1 MSLLLSVFSAGLLIG
16 PGPVC
21 DTLSIP
27 AASIVVRK
35 EAPPSA
41 RVSGAALASC
51 ASAADAVRT
60 FTGLQLK
67 DYGGVGGLKTV
78 NVRSLGSQH
87 VGVYLDGIAIDQ
99 AQNMQVDLGRLSTW
113 SLLEISL
120 YNGQKNNPL
129 QTAKEYGSASALHF
143 TTAAPW
149 ENRLRARVSGGSF
162 GSFSGGL
169 LLERCLGDRWSLRTS
184 AEYTRTD
191 GNYRYRLS
199 GYRTGEGG
207 EWKRFDST
215 LVRENGDLH
224 SLKADAELFYSAAFR
239 EGRIGVRYYGSERG
253 FPGPVVRRADP
264 FPLSADRQKDHA
276 LSLQGQ
282 WNFATFGRIY
292 ELTLR
297 GKLSDDYTR
306 YETHPER
313 NPMALPY
320 DNYYRQ
326 LAGYLS
332 VSQRLRLGEF
342 DLSLATDVQYNRL
355 DSDAGQFVRPT
366 RLTTYTAAALTW
378 SPDSFRASASLLH
391 TFAADRFDREA
402 GGFTRENTSRSV
414 FSPFVRLEYLFR
426 KHFSLS
432 AFAKRS
438 YRMPTFNDLYYTFMG
453 NANLR
458 PEDARQVSAAVS
470 YHSGDRARP
479 DRPWQVQA
487 RAEAYHNRVLDKIV
501 ALPTASQFRWTMLNF
516 GKVDIDGAELEA
528 GVHYDS
534 AIPRLVRRLRQKN
547 VIPRLVRG
555 ISWGVTARYT
565 YQRAVNRLEP
575 YAGNQIPYI
584 PLHSGT
590 VSAVVAWKGWRADW
604 TSSFTGLR
612 YSTAVSTP
620 DYEVAPFSLSDLRL
634 EKRLPVRGGEYTF
647 RLSLNNVFGSRYE
660 VVQHYPMP
668 GRHLIA
674 GVELSF

>member
-1 MSLLLSVFSAGLLIG
+1 MTLLLSVLSAGLLIG

-21 DTLSIP
+21 DTLSLP
-27 AASIVVRK
+27 AASVVVRV

-41 RVSGAALASC
+41 RVSGAALAASP
-51 ASAADAVRT
+51 SAADAVRQ

-87 VGVYLDGIAIDQ
+87 VGVYVDGIAIDQ

-113 SLLEISL
+113 AFEEISL
-120 YNGQKNNPL
+120 YNGQKNDPL

-143 TTAAPW
+143 TTEAPQ
-149 ENRLRARVSGGSF
+149 EDRFRARVSGGSF
-162 GSFSGGL
+162 GTL
-169 LLERCLGDRWSLRTS
+169 LTGMMLERRLGDEWSLRTL

-191 GNYRYRLS
+191 GDYRYRLS
-199 GYRTGEGG
+199 GYRAGEGG
-207 EWKRFDST
+207 EWRRFDST

-224 SLKADAELFYSAAFR
+224 SLKADAELFYRRLSR
-239 EGRIGVRYYGSERG
+239 EGRIGLSYYGSERG

-264 FPLSADRQKDHA
+264 FPLSADRQKDHN

-282 WNFATFGRIY
+282 WNYAPFGRVY
-292 ELTLR
+292 ELMLR

-306 YETHPER
+306 YATHPER
-313 NPMALPY
+313 NPMAIPY

-326 LAGYLS
+326 LAAYFS
-332 VSQRLRLGEF
+332 ASQRVRLGNV
-342 DLSLATDVQYNRL
+342 DLSLATDIQYNML
-355 DSDAGQFVRPT
+355 DSDVGQFVHPS
-366 RLTTYTAAALTW
+366 RLVTYTAAAVTW
-378 SPDSFRASASLLH
+378 SPKHFRASASLLH
-391 TFAADRFDREA
+391 TYAADRFDREA

-414 FSPFVRLEYLFR
+414 FSPFVRLEYNLREHWSF
-426 KHFSLS
+426 S

-438 YRMPTFNDLYYTFMG
+438 FRMPSFNDLYYTFMG

-458 PEDARQVSAAVS
+458 PEDARQISTTVS
-470 YHSGDRARP
+470 YDSWAGITDERLWRVKAR
-479 DRPWQVQA
+479 V
-487 RAEAYHNRVLDKIV
+487 EAYHNRVIDKIV

-516 GKVDIDGAELEA
+516 GKVDIDGAELE
-528 GVHYDS
+528 GE
-534 AIPRLVRRLRQKN
+534 L

-555 ISWGVTARYT
+555 ISFDITARYT

-584 PLHSGT
+584 PLHSGS

-612 YSTAVSTP
+612 YSTAANTP
-620 DYEVAPFSLSDLRL
+620 DYEIAPFSLSDLRL
-634 EKRLPVRGGEYTF
+634 EKRFGSYLF

-668 GRHLIA
+668 GRNVLL
-674 GVELSF
+674 GVEVSL

>member
-1 MSLLLSVFSAGLLIG
+1 MSLLLSVLSAGLLIG
-16 PGPVC
+16 PGSVC
-21 DTLSIP
+21 DTLSLP
-27 AASIVVRK
+27 VAYYVVYV

-41 RVSGAALASC
+41 RVSGAALA
-51 ASAADAVRT
+51 ASPTAADAVRE

-67 DYGGVGGLKTV
+67 DYGGLGGLKTV

-87 VGVYLDGIAIDQ
+87 VGVYVDGIAIDQ

-113 SLLEISL
+113 AFDEISL
-120 YNGQKNNPL
+120 YNGQKNDPL

-143 TTAAPW
+143 TTRAPW
-149 ENRLRARVSGGSF
+149 ENRIRARLSAGSY
-162 GSFSGGL
+162 GNLSTGVM
-169 LLERCLGDRWSLRTS
+169 LERRFGYRWSLRTR

-199 GYRTGEGG
+199 GYRAGEGG

-224 SLKADAELFYSAAFR
+224 SLNAGAELFYSRSFQEAR
-239 EGRIGVRYYGSERG
+239 LGISYYGSERG

-264 FPLSADRQKDHA
+264 FPLSADRQKDHS

-282 WNFATFGRIY
+282 WNYASFGRVY
-292 ELTLR
+292 ELMLR

-306 YETHPER
+306 YATHPER
-313 NPMALPY
+313 NPMAIPY

-332 VSQRLRLGEF
+332 AAHRVRLEDV
-342 DLSLATDVQYNRL
+342 DLSLATDLQYNTL
-355 DSDAGQFVRPT
+355 DSDVGQFVHPSRWVA
-366 RLTTYTAAALTW
+366 YAAAAVTW
-378 SPDSFRASASLLH
+378 FPGFLRANASLLH
-391 TFAADRFDREA
+391 TWAADRFDREA
-402 GGFTRENTSRSV
+402 GGFSRENATRSV
-414 FSPFVRLEYLFR
+414 FSPFIRLEYLSW
-426 KHFSLS
+426 KHVTVS

-438 YRMPTFNDLYYTFMG
+438 YRMPSFNDLYYTYMG
-453 NANLR
+453 NADLR
-458 PEDARQVSAAVS
+458 PEDARQFSATVS
-470 YHSGDRARP
+470 YDSWDWMTFLNESRNWRVTAS
-479 DRPWQVQA
+479 V
-487 RAEAYHNRVLDKIV
+487 EAYHNRVLDKIV
-501 ALPTASQFRWTMLNF
+501 ALPTASQFRWTMMNF

-528 GVHYDS
+528 SFSWD
-534 AIPRLVRRLRQKN
+534 KN
-547 VIPRLVRG
+547 KRG
-555 ISWGVTARYT
+555 DARPDALAWNLTARYT
-565 YQRAVNRLEP
+565 YQRAMNRLEP

-584 PLHSGT
+584 PLHSGS

-612 YSTAVSTP
+612 YSTAANTP

-634 EKRLPVRGGEYTF
+634 EKRLETGRLGSYAF
-647 RLSLNNVFGSRYE
+647 RLSLNNVFDSRYE

-668 GRHLIA
+668 GRNVLLS
-674 GVELSF
+674 VEVSF

>member
-1 MSLLLSVFSAGLLIG
+1 MSLLLSALSAGLLIG

-21 DTLSIP
+21 DTLPLP
-27 AASIVVRK
+27 AASVVVRV

-41 RVSGAALASC
+41 RVSGAALEASPT
-51 ASAADAVRT
+51 AADAIRQ

-87 VGVYLDGIAIDQ
+87 VGVYIDGIAIDQ

-113 SLLEISL
+113 GFGEISL
-120 YNGQKNNPL
+120 YNGQKNDPL

-143 TTAAPW
+143 TTQAPW
-149 ENRLRARVSGGSF
+149 EDRIRARVSGGSF
-162 GSFSGGL
+162 GTLSAGVM
-169 LLERCLGDRWSLRTS
+169 LERWYGSTWSFRTL

-191 GNYRYRLS
+191 GDYRYHLS
-199 GYRTGEGG
+199 GYRAGEEG

-224 SLKADAELFYSAAFR
+224 SLKADAELFYSSSPQEA
-239 EGRIGVRYYGSERG
+239 RIRLSYYGSERG

-264 FPLSADRQKDHA
+264 FPLSADRQKDHN
-276 LSLQGQ
+276 LSLQGE
-282 WNFATFGRIY
+282 WSLAPSMSVY
-292 ELTLR
+292 KLVLR

-313 NPMALPY
+313 NPMAIPY

-332 VSQRLRLGEF
+332 ASQRVSLGDV
-342 DLSLATDVQYNRL
+342 DLSLATDLQYNTL
-355 DSDAGQFVRPT
+355 DSDVGQFVHPS
-366 RLTTYTAAALTW
+366 RLAAYTAAAVTW
-378 SPDSFRASASLLH
+378 SPEYFRASASLLH

-414 FSPFVRLEYLFR
+414 FSPFVRVASDLPGHWSF
-426 KHFSLS
+426 S

-438 YRMPTFNDLYYTFMG
+438 YRMPSFNDLYYTFMG

-458 PEDARQVSAAVS
+458 PEDARQVSATVS
-470 YHSGDRARP
+470 YDSWDWLTWLSDSRYWRVRAR
-479 DRPWQVQA
+479 V
-487 RAEAYHNRVLDKIV
+487 EAYHNRVIDKIV

-528 GVHYDS
+528 NFSWD
-534 AIPRLVRRLRQKN
+534 KN
-547 VIPRLVRG
+547 KRVAARKEALA
-555 ISWGVTARYT
+555 WNLTARYT
-565 YQRAVNRLEP
+565 YQRAVNRLDP
-575 YAGNQIPYI
+575 YAGKQIPYI
-584 PLHSGT
+584 PLHSGS
-590 VSAVVAWKGWRADW
+590 VSAVVSWKGWRADW

-612 YSTAVSTP
+612 YSTAANTP
-620 DYEVAPFSLSDLRL
+620 DYEVSPFSLSDLRL
-634 EKRLPVRGGEYTF
+634 EKRFGGYHDPNLHRRPPQYTL

>member
-1 MSLLLSVFSAGLLIG
+1 MSLLLSVLSAGLLIG

-35 EAPPSA
+35 
-41 RVSGAALASC
+41 V
-51 ASAADAVRT
+51 
-60 FTGLQLK
+60 
-67 DYGGVGGLKTV
+67 KTV

-113 SLLEISL
+113 SLREISL
-120 YNGQKNNPL
+120 YNGQKNDPL

-143 TTAAPW
+143 TTAAPG

-169 LLERCLGDRWSLRTS
+169 LLERCLGDQWSLRTS

-199 GYRTGEGG
+199 GYRTGEEG

-224 SLKADAELFYSAAFR
+224 SLKADAELFYSAAVR

-282 WNFATFGRIY
+282 WNFTTFGRIY

-326 LAGYLS
+326 LTGYLS

-453 NANLR
+453 NASLR

-516 GKVDIDGAELEA
+516 GKVDIDGAELE
-528 GVHYDS
+528 GE
-534 AIPRLVRRLRQKN
+534 I
-547 VIPRLVRG
+547 VIPRPVRG

-565 YQRAVNRLEP
+565 YQRAINRLEP

>member
-1 MSLLLSVFSAGLLIG
+1 MSLLLSVLSAGLLIG

-21 DTLSIP
+21 DTLSLP
-27 AASIVVRK
+27 AASVVVRV

-41 RVSGAALASC
+41 RVSGAALAASP
-51 ASAADAVRT
+51 SAADAVRQ

-87 VGVYLDGIAIDQ
+87 VGVYVDGIAIDQ

-113 SLLEISL
+113 AFEEISL
-120 YNGQKNNPL
+120 YNGQKNDPL

-143 TTAAPW
+143 TTEAP
-149 ENRLRARVSGGSF
+149 RDDRFRARASGGSF
-162 GSFSGGL
+162 GTLSAGAM
-169 LLERCLGDRWSLRTS
+169 LERRLGDAWSLRTL

-191 GNYRYRLS
+191 GDYRYRLS
-199 GYRTGEGG
+199 GYRAGEGG
-207 EWKRFDST
+207 VWKRFDST

-224 SLKADAELFYSAAFR
+224 SLKANAELFYRRLSR

-264 FPLSADRQKDHA
+264 FPLSADRQKDHN

-282 WNFATFGRIY
+282 WYFAPFGRVY
-292 ELTLR
+292 ELMLR

-306 YETHPER
+306 YATHPER
-313 NPMALPY
+313 NPMAIPY

-326 LAGYLS
+326 LAAYVS
-332 VSQRLRLGEF
+332 ASQRVSLGNV
-342 DLSLATDVQYNRL
+342 DLSLATDIQYNML
-355 DSDAGQFVRPT
+355 DSDVGQFVHPS
-366 RLTTYTAAALTW
+366 RLVTYTAAAVTW
-378 SPDSFRASASLLH
+378 SSELFRANASLLH

-414 FSPFVRLEYLFR
+414 FSPFGRLEYNLREHWSF
-426 KHFSLS
+426 S

-438 YRMPTFNDLYYTFMG
+438 YRMPSFNDLYYTFMG

-458 PEDARQVSAAVS
+458 PEDARQI
-470 YHSGDRARP
+470 SGSMTYDSRRKNV
-479 DRPWQVQA
+479 DQKGWFKA
-487 RAEAYHNRVLDKIV
+487 RAEVYHNRVIDKIV

-516 GKVDIDGAELEA
+516 GKVDIDGAELE
-528 GVHYDS
+528 GE
-534 AIPRLVRRLRQKN
+534 L

-555 ISWGVTARYT
+555 ISCDLTARYT
-565 YQRAVNRLEP
+565 YQRAVNRLKP

-584 PLHSGT
+584 PLHSGS

-612 YSTAVSTP
+612 YSTAANTP
-620 DYEVAPFSLSDLRL
+620 DYEVAPFSLSDFRL
-634 EKRLPVRGGEYTF
+634 EKRFSGNQDPSQRHRSPGYTL
-647 RLSLNNVFGSRYE
+647 RLSLNNIFGSRYE

-668 GRHLIA
+668 GRHFLL
-674 GVELSF
+674 GVEVSF